1 MKDVDRQ
8 QKLQVA
14 GTNAH
19 YGAKWDSALDG
30 VLDGPCHLYTLRVQY
45 EDTDAG
51 GVVYHAQYL
60 AFSERARSAW
70 LRYLG
75 IDQSEMLTIGN
86 LGFVVRRLEID
97 FLLPS
102 GLGAVLE
109 IESSLARL
117 GGATLKLHQKIINRD
132 NGHILARLIVDI
144 GLVKFVKGKKPKI
157 CRLPEAIKTKFSGFM
172 S

>member
-1 MKDVDRQ
+1 MIDVDRQ
-8 QKLQVA
+8 QKLRVA
-14 GTNAH
+14 GKNGQH
-19 YGAKWDSALDG
+19 GVKLDSALDG
-30 VLDGPCHLYTLRVQY
+30 VLDGPCHRYPLRVQY

-51 GVVYHAQYL
+51 GIVYHAQYL

-70 LRYLG
+70 LRCLG

-86 LGFVVRRLEID
+86 LGFVVQRVEVD

-117 GGATLKLHQKIINRD
+117 GGAALKLHQKVINRD

-144 GLVKFVKGKKPKI
+144 GLVTFVNGKPPKI
-157 CRLPEAIKTKFSGFM
+157 CRLPEVIKAKFSGKM
-172 S
+172 T